1 MLTGGVPEHSPSI
14 EAIWLADHYAD
25 LADHDGVNLDGQ
37 WVAVVGQEVVDHDT
51 DPAAFVERVNSNR
64 EQGTAL
70 FASIRSD
77 RLA

>member
-1 MLTGGVPEHSPSI
+1 
-14 EAIWLADHYAD
+14 
-25 LADHDGVNLDGQ
+25 
-37 WVAVVGQEVVDHDT
+37 VVGQEVVDHDT
-51 DPAAFVERVNSNR
+51 DPAALVERVNSNR